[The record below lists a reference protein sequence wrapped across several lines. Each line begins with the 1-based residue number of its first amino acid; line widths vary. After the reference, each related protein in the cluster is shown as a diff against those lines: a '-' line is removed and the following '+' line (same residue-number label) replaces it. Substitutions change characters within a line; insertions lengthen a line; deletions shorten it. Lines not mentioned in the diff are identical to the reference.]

1 MSDRPGTSTGRALT
15 MADHVLVE
23 EIFAAALERPP
34 SERPALV
41 SARAGERPDIT
52 DEVNELLAAHD
63 RAESFLPSSDKTTLA
78 SVPTTLTA
86 STVGQYRLLEKIGAG
101 GMGDVFRAERADG
114 LFERAV
120 AIKVIRT
127 SVHGADVT
135 RRFLGERQI
144 LASLQHPNIVT
155 LLDAG
160 ATQAGQPY
168 IVMELVDGAPLNT
181 YCRDRGLTLDARLRL
196 FVHVCRAV
204 QYAHQRAIVHRD
216 LKPAN
221 ILVTRDGIA
230 KVLDFGIAKLLETS
244 AATAA
249 TVTGFFP
256 GPLTPNYASPE
267 QLRGLPVTIA
277 CDVYALGI
285 LLYEIA
291 AGARPYDTTGH
302 TLDHILEM
310 VLRTDVVRPSDAKVT
325 DDRAKAWRGRL
336 KGDLD
341 AITMKAIAKE
351 PDRRY
356 GSAGELADDLE
367 RFLVG
372 KPVVAREPSAVY
384 MLRRLASRNKAVV
397 AIACASMVLILT
409 AFGVALWQRHEA
421 VIARAR
427 AEERFKEVR
436 QLAKSLIFK
445 IHDAVEPLAGS
456 TPVRHTIVN
465 EGLAYLQLLERDS
478 AGDPTLQRE
487 LADGYRQI
495 GNILGSPGTPNLG
508 DRPGALKQFEKAH
521 ALAYPLAI
529 RPTASFEDIRI
540 LANIDQ
546 LTIPL
551 LLQSGNRERAL
562 QVGREELDQ
571 AERALKISDD
581 AFVARD
587 LVARAAFSMG
597 LALQP
602 TPAALPYWQ
611 RAGEMYSSILAAKP
625 DEPSRQRNL
634 ALVEK
639 YTGSVFDTKGQ
650 ADEAA
655 AHYRRALELDE
666 RRYERDPQSR
676 SAQFDLAIDLGNV
689 AIVAENQRQHDEAY
703 ALLSRSLELRQ
714 KLSDS
719 DPTDA
724 LTKGRVG
731 YVRLRLATVEIRR
744 RRFPSA
750 LEHAREAVR
759 IQESLVAKTGD
770 SQSRHDLAAALYM
783 VSLGLAGTG
792 DQANACSVA
801 RRSLKTFSHDP
812 GERTSPHYLK
822 GATAAVGACDAGKP
836 IDVVRI
842 YGHLS

>member
-1 MSDRPGTSTGRALT
+1 MSDHDTPSTGRVLT
-15 MADHVLVE
+15 AADHILVE
-23 EIFAAALERPP
+23 EIFSAALEVALV
-34 SERPALV
+34 ERSALV
-41 SARAGERPDIT
+41 SARAGERSDIA

-63 RAESFLPSSDKTTLA
+63 RAESFLPSAEKTMVA
-78 SVPTTLTA
+78 SVPATLT
-86 STVGQYRLLEKIGAG
+86 SLNVGPYKLLEKIGEG
-101 GMGDVFRAERADG
+101 GMGDVYRAERADG

-120 AIKVIRT
+120 AIKVVRT
-127 SVHGADVT
+127 SLQGADMMK
-135 RRFLGERQI
+135 RFLAERQI

-160 ATQAGQPY
+160 ATGVGQPY
-168 IVMELVDGAPLNT
+168 IVMELVDGVPLNT
-181 YCRDRGLTLDARLRL
+181 YCRDHGLTLDARLRL
-196 FVHVCRAV
+196 FVQVCRAV

-221 ILVTRDGIA
+221 ILVTHDSVP

-244 AATAA
+244 PEAAA
-249 TVTGFFP
+249 TVTGMFP

-267 QLRGLPVTIA
+267 QLRGLQVTTA
-277 CDVYALGI
+277 CDVYSLGI

-302 TLDHILEM
+302 TLDHVLQM
-310 VLRTDVVRPSDAKVT
+310 VLRTDVVRPSEANASDE
-325 DDRAKAWRGRL
+325 RATTWRRRL

-341 AITMKAIAKE
+341 AITLRAIAKE
-351 PDRRY
+351 PDARY
-356 GSAGELADDLE
+356 SSAGELGDDLE
-367 RFLVG
+367 RFLRG
-372 KPVVAREPSAVY
+372 KPVVAQEPSAGY
-384 MLRRLASRNKAVV
+384 MLRRLAARNKATVSIAVV
-397 AIACASMVLILT
+397 SLVLIISAL
-409 AFGVALWQRHEA
+409 GVALWQRHEA
-421 VIARAR
+421 VAAQAR

-436 QLAKSLIFK
+436 QLARALIFK

-456 TPVRHTIVN
+456 TPVRHTIVK
-465 EGLAYLQLLERDS
+465 EGLAYLQLLEQDS

-495 GNILGSPGTPNLG
+495 GNILGSPGAPNLG
-508 DRPGALKQFEKAH
+508 DRSGALKQFEKAH

-551 LLQSGNRERAL
+551 LLQAGLRERAL
-562 QVGREELDQ
+562 DLGREELAQ
-571 AERALKISDD
+571 AERALKISND
-581 AFVARD
+581 AFEARD

-602 TPAALPYWQ
+602 TPASLPYWQ
-611 RAGEMYSSILAAKP
+611 RAADMYESILAAKP
-625 DEPSRQRNL
+625 DEPSRQRNV

-639 YTGSVFDTKGQ
+639 YRGSVFDTQGRE
-650 ADEAA
+650 DEARS
-655 AHYRRALELDE
+655 HYRRALELDE
-666 RRYERDPQSR
+666 RRFTRDPQSR
-676 SAQFDLAIDLGNV
+676 SAQFDLAIDLGNMAV
-689 AIVAENQRQHDEAY
+689 VAESRGLHDEAY

-731 YVRLRLATVEIRR
+731 YVHLRLATVDIHR
-744 RRFPSA
+744 RRFRSA
-750 LEHAREAVR
+750 LEHARDAVR
-759 IQESLVAKTGD
+759 IQEGVVAKTGD
-770 SQSRHDLAAALYM
+770 SQSRHDLAAALYVM
-783 VSLGLAGTG
+783 SLGLAGTG
-792 DQANACSVA
+792 DETGACTVA
-801 RRSLKTFSHDP
+801 RRSLKTFEHDP
-812 GERTSPHYLK
+812 RERTSPHYLN
-822 GATAAVGACDAGKP
+822 GATAAVAACDAGKH

-842 YGHLS
+842 FGGTS